1 MVRRRGL
8 WAKDNHP
15 EQRIAAVHA
24 ANYGA
29 YAVGKMHVRRGGK
42 AAPPCG
48 RLPATPPPTTPQTAI
63 VAHRCQLEVRAHR
76 HERQVLRGSQTPLRA
91 PTS

>member
-1 MVRRRGL
+1 VVRRRGL

-42 AAPPCG
+42 AAHRTDGCQRPRRPP
-48 RLPATPPPTTPQTAI
+48 RRRPQLLPTA
-63 VAHRCQLEVRAHR
+63 AN
-76 HERQVLRGSQTPLRA
+76 
-91 PTS
+91 